1 MNMKKTLSIVM
12 LVLVT
17 QLSFAQYFKL
27 TPKGFVSDDNSDFTV
42 VEVPNVKQKDLYKN
56 VLNAINS
63 LYKNPQKGLSV
74 VEGESISMT
83 AYEEEVLP
91 VKLSNGLGKTIRK
104 YDLSYKITFLFKDG
118 KIRINSP
125 DFEAKRYVEGTYRG
139 ASGWSGDEWV
149 TLKLTKVGKSKLYL
163 FEDNGKVRFED
174 AYTGLNNYFNSL
186 LKQII
191 DKSQNLNNW

>member
-1 MNMKKTLSIVM
+1 MNMKKMLGIVI

-17 QLSFAQYFKL
+17 QMSFAQYFKL
-27 TPKGFVSDDNSDFTV
+27 TPKGFVSNDNSDYTV
-42 VEVPNVKQKDLYKN
+42 VEVPNVKQMDLYKN

-63 LYKNPQKGLSV
+63 IYRNPQKGLSV
-74 VEGESISMT
+74 VEGESISIA

-91 VKLSNGLGKTIRK
+91 IKLSNGLGKTLRK
-104 YDLSYKITFLFKDG
+104 YDLSYTLTFLFKDG

-125 DFEAKRYVEGTYRG
+125 AFEARRYVEGSYKG

-149 TLKLTKVGKSKLYL
+149 TLSLKKVGKSKLYL

-174 AYTGLNNYFNSL
+174 AYDGLNNHFNAL

-191 DKSQNLNNW
+191 DKSGTINNW

>member
-1 MNMKKTLSIVM
+1 MKKMLGIVI

-17 QLSFAQYFKL
+17 QMSFAQYFKL
-27 TPKGFVSDDNSDFTV
+27 TPKGFVSSDNSDYTV
-42 VEVPNVKQKDLYKN
+42 VEVPNVKQVDLYKN
-56 VLNAINS
+56 VLNAINTI
-63 LYKNPQKGLSV
+63 YRNPQKGLSV
-74 VEGESISMT
+74 VEGESISIA

-91 VKLSNGLGKTIRK
+91 IKLSNGLGKTLRK
-104 YDLSYKITFLFKDG
+104 YDLSYTLTFLFKDG

-125 DFEAKRYVEGTYRG
+125 DFEARRYVEGSYKG

-149 TLKLTKVGKSKLYL
+149 TLSLKKVGKSKLYL

-174 AYTGLNNYFNSL
+174 AYDGLNSHFNTL

-191 DKSQNLNNW
+191 DKSGTINNW

>member
-1 MNMKKTLSIVM
+1 MNMKKTLSIA
-12 LVLVT
+12 VLLLIT

-27 TPKGFVSDDNSDFTV
+27 TPKGFVSNENSEFTV
-42 VEVPNVKQKDLYKN
+42 VNVPNVKQKDLYKN

-63 LYKNPQKGLSV
+63 IFKNPQKGLSV
-74 VEGESISMT
+74 VEGESISIT

-91 VKLSNGLGKTIRK
+91 IKLSNGLGKTIRK
-104 YDLSYKITFLFKDG
+104 YDLSYKLTFLFKDG

-139 ASGWSGDEWV
+139 SSGWSEGGWV
-149 TLKLTKVGKSKLYL
+149 TLNLIKVGKSKLYL
-163 FEDNGKVRFED
+163 FEDDGKVRYED
-174 AYTGLNNYFNSL
+174 AYNGLNNHFNSL

-191 DKSQNLNNW
+191 EKSQNINNW

>member
-27 TPKGFVSDDNSDFTV
+27 TPKGFVSDENTDFTV

-74 VEGESISMT
+74 VEGESISIT